1 MGSGPDFEPLVAA
14 ALAVRRHAYAPF
26 SRFPVGAALALENGG
41 IVTGCNVENRSY
53 GLTVCAE
60 RNALAAAVAQGERR
74 FSALVV
80 ATASSPPAPPCG
92 PCREALAEF
101 CDDLPILLV
110 NEAGERRLTS
120 LAALFPDR
128 FAFAPPAP

>member
-1 MGSGPDFEPLVAA
+1 MDWEPLVAA
-14 ALAVRRHAYAPF
+14 ALAVRERAYAPF
-26 SRFPVGAALALENGG
+26 SRFAVGAALATAGG
-41 IVTGCNVENRSY
+41 EIVAGCNVENRSY

-60 RNALAAAVAQGERR
+60 RNALAAAVARGERR
-74 FSALVV
+74 FTALAV

-92 PCREALAEF
+92 PCREVLAEF

-110 NEAGERRLTS
+110 NDAGERRLTS

-128 FAFAPPAP
+128 FAFAPPPA

>member
-1 MGSGPDFEPLVAA
+1 MESRPDFEPLVAA

-26 SRFPVGAALALENGG
+26 SRFPVGAALALASGG
-41 IVTGCNVENRSY
+41 IASGCNVENRSY

-60 RNALAAAVAQGERR
+60 RNALAAAVALGERR
-74 FSALVV
+74 FTALVV

-110 NEAGERRLTS
+110 NDAGERRLTS

-128 FAFAPPAP
+128 FAFSPPG

>member
-1 MGSGPDFEPLVAA
+1 MDWEPLVAA
-14 ALAVRRHAYAPF
+14 ALAVRERAYAPF
-26 SRFPVGAALALENGG
+26 SRFAVGAALATSGGG
-41 IVTGCNVENRSY
+41 IVAGCNVENRSY
-53 GLTVCAE
+53 GLSICAE
-60 RNALAAAVAQGERR
+60 RNALTAAVAQGERR
-74 FSALVV
+74 FVALAV

-110 NEAGERRLTS
+110 NTAGERRLTS

-128 FAFAPPAP
+128 FAFAPPG

>member
-1 MGSGPDFEPLVAA
+1 MAPGPDFEPLVAA

-41 IVTGCNVENRSY
+41 IATGCNVENRSY

-60 RNALAAAVAQGERR
+60 RNAIAAAVAQGERH
-74 FSALVV
+74 FVALAV
-80 ATASSPPAPPCG
+80 ATSSSPPAPPCG

-110 NEAGERRLTS
+110 NDKGERRLTS

-128 FAFAPPAP
+128 FAFVPPAP